1 MVGLI
6 VATHGNT
13 GLELVK
19 SAEMFSGPLDHC
31 KTWALN
37 PGDDIEDGE
46 KILEEYVDQ
55 LDEGDGVLIMT
66 DLFGGTPSNLTLK
79 ISMRKNVGI
88 LTGVNLPMLIQ
99 FVSERE
105 TQTLDQLVKE
115 CMETGQSG
123 ILSPTQAMKER
134 RYADGR
140 Y

>member
-13 GLELVK
+13 GLELVR
-19 SAEMFSGPLDHC
+19 SAEMFSGPLDYC

>member
-1 MVGLI
+1 
-6 VATHGNT
+6 
-13 GLELVK
+13 
-19 SAEMFSGPLDHC
+19 
-31 KTWALN
+31 
-37 PGDDIEDGE
+37 
-46 KILEEYVDQ
+46 
-55 LDEGDGVLIMT
+55 MT

>member
-1 MVGLI
+1 MIGLI

-13 GLELVK
+13 GLELVR

-46 KILEEYVDQ
+46 KILEKHIDQ
-55 LDEGDGVLIMT
+55 LDEGDGGLIMT
-66 DLFGGTPSNLTLK
+66 DL
-79 ISMRKNVGI
+79 RKNVGI

-115 CMETGQSG
+115 CMETGQNG